1 MSFQEEESNDT
12 TRESPDT
19 ADKVEL
25 GDLEVIATLGV
36 GGFGRVELVK
46 VIMILILLVTHMTTV
61 DQCRD
66 RQPSLVF
73 ALKVMSKQHLVE
85 TLQQEHVFSER
96 EVMAACSHQFI
107 TRCRHK

>member
-1 MSFQEEESNDT
+1 M
-12 TRESPDT
+12 
-19 ADKVEL
+19 
-25 GDLEVIATLGV
+25 
-36 GGFGRVELVK
+36 ELVK
-46 VIMILILLVTHMTTV
+46 VIMILIVTNLTTI

-66 RQPSLVF
+66 RRPSLVF

-107 TRCRHK
+107 TRWGDKWGSRWEPVSCLV

>member
-1 MSFQEEESNDT
+1 M
-12 TRESPDT
+12 
-19 ADKVEL
+19 EL
-25 GDLEVIATLGV
+25 GDLEVITTLGV

-46 VIMILILLVTHMTTV
+46 VIMILIVTRMTTV

-66 RQPSLVF
+66 RRPSLVF

-107 TRCRHK
+107 TRCRHKWGSR

>member
-1 MSFQEEESNDT
+1 MIQD
-12 TRESPDT
+12 
-19 ADKVEL
+19 VEL
-25 GDLEVIATLGV
+25 ADLTIIATLGV

-46 VIMILILLVTHMTTV
+46 VIMILIVTHMTTV

-66 RQPSLVF
+66 RRPSLVF

>member
-1 MSFQEEESNDT
+1 M
-12 TRESPDT
+12 
-19 ADKVEL
+19 EL

-46 VIMILILLVTHMTTV
+46 VIMILIVTNLTTI

-66 RQPSLVF
+66 RRPSLVF

-85 TLQQEHVFSER
+85 TLLYCTVLYCT
-96 EVMAACSHQFI
+96 VLYC
-107 TRCRHK
+107 TVL